1 MRAGRAVG
9 VRQTGIGR
17 TLVTQARFVIENDLH
32 AAAAVKAG
40 ATRLPDAYEAARERL
55 SEMGK
60 RRRLNAGGTRR
71 ARHETAT
78 WDPAKGSHCLIK
90 SLMRLGLKSPCR
102 ARA

>member
-1 MRAGRAVG
+1 

-17 TLVTQARFVIENDLH
+17 TLVTQARFVIENDPP
-32 AAAAVKAG
+32 AAAVKAG

-60 RRRLNAGGTRR
+60 RRRLDAGGTLR

-78 WDPAKGSHCLIK
+78 WDPAKGSHCCTK
-90 SLMRLGLKSPCR
+90 SLTSLRLPSPTR
-102 ARA
+102 ARSQWEDRPKN